1 MLYRVH
7 MQGIKLPR
15 LYVAENNEDAKD
27 AMEMGVPFIKWKKG
41 NDELI
46 RLLLRPTL
54 ERMFPYVNWNKVLGP
69 REELR
74 STYVECAASPSIHSE
89 GEGECDRDDAV
100 VDYAS
105 GGFRDFD
112 AIGRDGNVTTSLERF
127 MADKTSR
134 VDLDVLQDLNL
145 LPKFMGDIADCIKV
159 NLTAP
164 TKWSEGWNKKK
175 AASLGN
181 FNRSGQLPNLI
192 ILDVSGS
199 IPRGISATMIQLI
212 DTLRTQLSADLIIT
226 SSISKFYPAG
236 SQLPDPED
244 IRLKFGFM
252 NESSQFYN
260 ILKTEIRGRKFG
272 HVIAFGDSD
281 RPEPRKCPDLLGTEV
296 MNVHNFHTG
305 LGWKRDDEY
314 EVGYAEWTKSLAN
327 APAVEYNTEWC
338 EVIQR

>member
-15 LYVAENNEDAKD
+15 LYVAENNKDAKD
-27 AMEMGVPFIKWKKG
+27 AMEMGVPFIKWKQG
-41 NDELI
+41 NDALI

-54 ERMFPYVNWNKVLGP
+54 EHMFPFVKWNKVLGP
-69 REELR
+69 KKDLS
-74 STYVECAASPSIHSE
+74 STYVECAASPSVHSE
-89 GEGECDRDDAV
+89 DDSECDRDDAV

-112 AIGRDGNVTTSLERF
+112 AAGREGNVTTSLEKF

-164 TKWSEGWNKKK
+164 TRWSEGWNKKK

-212 DTLRTQLSADLIIT
+212 DTMRTQLSADLIIT
-226 SSISKFYPAG
+226 SSISLFYPAG
-236 SQLPDPED
+236 SQLPDPAD
-244 IRLKFGFM
+244 IRLKFGLM
-252 NESSQFYN
+252 NESSMFYS
-260 ILKTEIRGRKFG
+260 ILRTHIRGRKFG
-272 HVIAFGDSD
+272 HVIAFGDFD
-281 RPEPRKCPDLLGTEV
+281 RPEPSMCPDLPGTEV
-296 MNVHNFHTG
+296 MHVHNYHTG
-305 LGWKRDDEY
+305 LGWKRGDEY

-327 APAVEYNTEWC
+327 APAVEYNTKWC